1 MSRPVLQPP
10 LRPFSLART
19 YTPIP
24 NAIPRARLH
33 LHAGTPAAPPLARVS
48 TARMARSSAI
58 SIPTLQ
64 HGFHASTTLQKDHHF
79 DTLKFVQ
86 RLQAEGFSEE
96 QSEALMRVLS
106 DVIEER

>member
-1 MSRPVLQPP
+1 MSQRILRHP
-10 LRPFSLART
+10 LPPFSLARA
-19 YTPIP
+19 YKPIIS
-24 NAIPRARLH
+24 NARLH
-33 LHAGTPAAPPLARVS
+33 LNTHAALVPPSSARVA
-48 TARMARSSAI
+48 TTRIPKASAI
-58 SIPTLQ
+58 SLPASLQ
-64 HGFHASTTLQKDHHF
+64 HAFHTGAALQKDHHF

>member
-1 MSRPVLQPP
+1 MSQRILRHP
-10 LRPFSLART
+10 LPPFSLVQA
-19 YTPIP
+19 YKPITS
-24 NAIPRARLH
+24 NARLR
-33 LHAGTPAAPPLARVS
+33 LHTYAALVPPSAARVA
-48 TARMARSSAI
+48 TTRIPHASAI
-58 SIPTLQ
+58 SSPASLQ
-64 HGFHASTTLQKDHHF
+64 HGFHTSTALQKDHHF